1 MDSDDD
7 GFPKQG
13 GEALDIGE
21 DFDSDEDEAPAK
33 APAAQKKASPK
44 RPQGPPV
51 QGEKVENQPF
61 DLAVDVDDSE
71 EVESDEEEDEVNVDV
86 DVKHSATAQ
95 QKVAA
100 GTKVAPVQAT
110 AADEADP
117 DDDEKEVEG
126 AYNPA

>member
-7 GFPKQG
+7 GFHKQ

-21 DFDSDEDEAPAK
+21 DFDSDEGEEDVPIAASKAPPAKKPAPA
-33 APAAQKKASPK
+33 PMPKKDNV
-44 RPQGPPV
+44 RGETV
-51 QGEKVENQPF
+51 QNQPF

-95 QKVAA
+95 QKAQAA
-100 GTKVAPVQAT
+100 P
-110 AADEADP
+110 
-117 DDDEKEVEG
+117 
-126 AYNPA
+126 